1 MLSING
7 QTYQNLEHII
17 IDGRSTD
24 QSLDMVKR
32 LSSSKTKVIS
42 EDDLEIYD
50 ALNKGI
56 GYAQGDVIGFVHSDD
71 FFTDNTV
78 LEKIA
83 RAFEEH
89 QAEAVFSDL
98 DYVSKKKPKN
108 IIRHWKA
115 GEFSPKKLKRGWMP
129 PHPTLYLKKSVFE
142 QFGAFNTAY
151 SISADYDFMLRYLSQ
166 TTGKVA
172 YIPETLYKMR
182 TGGMSTTKLVQK
194 MLVE

>member
-1 MLSING
+1 LQTSLITALYNAEKTIEQSMLSING

-17 IDGRSTD
+17 IDCRSTD

-98 DYVSKKKPKN
+98 DYVSKKTQRTSFGIGRLGNFRPKN
-108 IIRHWKA
+108 
-115 GEFSPKKLKRGWMP
+115 
-129 PHPTLYLKKSVFE
+129 
-142 QFGAFNTAY
+142 
-151 SISADYDFMLRYLSQ
+151 
-166 TTGKVA
+166 
-172 YIPETLYKMR
+172 
-182 TGGMSTTKLVQK
+182 
-194 MLVE
+194 